1 VKRRKKIYPQIQGV
15 TKAPTKVPKVRPS
28 RADGVPVKAIRL
40 SADSSQT
47 TRIAGDL
54 EEK

>member
-1 VKRRKKIYPQIQGV
+1 M
-15 TKAPTKVPKVRPS
+15 PTKVPKVLLS
-28 RADGVPVKAIRL
+28 GADGVLVKTIRL

-47 TRIAGDL
+47 TRVAGDL